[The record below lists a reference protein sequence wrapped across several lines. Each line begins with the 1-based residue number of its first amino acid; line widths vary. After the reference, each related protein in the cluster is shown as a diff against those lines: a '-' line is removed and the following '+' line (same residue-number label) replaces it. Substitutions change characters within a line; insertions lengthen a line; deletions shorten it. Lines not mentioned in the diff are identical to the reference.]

1 MSSFSLRFPLGLA
14 DMKGRASLIAIAVAL
29 GGAGCSSEAAKVPE
43 VRPVQTVAVA
53 PKTIADDRR
62 AVGEIKPRHE
72 SDLGF
77 RVSGKIVSRVAEI
90 GQEVKKGDLLAKLD
104 DQDYRNK
111 LRSAEADVTAAEAVL
126 AEAQSAELRSRTL
139 LDQGWTTRANY
150 DVALRNLRSAEAKLT
165 AAKAALQLTKDQLA
179 YSELR
184 ADFDGVVTAVGG
196 EPGQV
201 INLGQMI
208 VRLARPADKDAVFA
222 IAEAVFGQRSSDE
235 RPAVIVSLLSNP
247 NITAEGIVREI
258 SPVADATTRTYQV
271 KVTLKDPPD
280 EMRFGASAMGRLKA
294 STAPVIVLPGS
305 ALFDKGGQPAVWIVD
320 KAKGTVSLRNV
331 TIVRYETD
339 SVVVSAGLAP
349 GDIVVTAGVNRLRDG
364 QAVRLLADGSGR

>member
-1 MSSFSLRFPLGLA
+1 
-14 DMKGRASLIAIAVAL
+14 MKWRASLIVLAASL
-29 GGAGCSSEAAKVPE
+29 GAAGCSSEAAKAPE
-43 VRPVQTVAVA
+43 VRPVRTVLVA
-53 PKTIADDRR
+53 PKTIADERR
-62 AVGEIKPRHE
+62 AVGDIKPRHE

-77 RVSGKIVSRVAEI
+77 RVSGKIVSRRAEI

-104 DQDYRNK
+104 DQDYLNK
-111 LRSAEADVTAAEAVL
+111 LRSAEADAAAAEAVL
-126 AEAQSAELRSRTL
+126 AEAQSSEQRSRTL
-139 LDQGWTTRANY
+139 LEQGWTTRATF
-150 DVALRNLRSAEAKLT
+150 DVALRNLRSAEAKLA

-201 INLGQMI
+201 INVGQMI
-208 VRLARPADKDAVFA
+208 VRLARPVDKDAVFA
-222 IAEAVFGQRSSDE
+222 IAEAVFGQRPSDE
-235 RPAVIVSLLSNP
+235 RLEIIVSLLSNP
-247 NITAEGIVREI
+247 NISAEGVVREI

-271 KVTLKDPPD
+271 KVTLKNPPD
-280 EMRFGASAMGRLKA
+280 EMRFGASVLGRLKA
-294 STAPVIVLPGS
+294 STPPVIVLPGS

-320 KAKGTVSLRNV
+320 KAKVTVSLRNV
-331 TIVRYETD
+331 TVVRYETD

-364 QAVRLLADGSGR
+364 QAVRLLAEGSVR